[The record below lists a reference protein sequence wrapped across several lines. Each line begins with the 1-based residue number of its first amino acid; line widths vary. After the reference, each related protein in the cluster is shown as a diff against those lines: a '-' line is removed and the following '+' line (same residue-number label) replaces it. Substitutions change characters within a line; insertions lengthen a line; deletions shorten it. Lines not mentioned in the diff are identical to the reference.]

1 MKILTVRG
9 LVATGAALLWLLAA
23 NALSAQEINPPRRP
37 PGLGGSSQEPPV
49 PATTYDPERVRMHLL
64 AIHGFTREQLE
75 AASTEVDQVL
85 RGLID
90 GPGEPVVVKRQAIK
104 ALRHYPSVENL
115 DFIAARLSGAPP
127 TLQRLFLGT
136 LEKFP
141 ARTDGRMQGLVEPLL
156 ESSDLSVRHAAVG
169 LAATLEAT
177 PRLRSALEAVLSGE
191 TDPTLKNSIRGLL
204 ERLR

>member
-1 MKILTVRG
+1 MKIHTVRG
-9 LVATGAALLWLLAA
+9 LIATGAALFWLLAA
-23 NALSAQEINPPRRP
+23 STLSAQEFKPPRRP
-37 PGLGGSSQEPPV
+37 PGLGGSSQEPLV
-49 PATTYDPERVRMHLL
+49 PATIYDPERVRMHLL

-104 ALRHYPSVENL
+104 ALRHYPNVETL

-141 ARTDGRMQGLVEPLL
+141 ARNDGRLERLVEPLL

-169 LAATLEAT
+169 LAAKLEAT

-191 TDPTLKNSIRGLL
+191 TDPALRNSIRGLL
-204 ERLR
+204 ERVQ